1 MRVLSR
7 NRDGSRAGVPV
18 DGGVEEFADHA
29 GRHHG
34 AAANAHGWDVDL
46 FGVREDEVD
55 GGL

>member
-18 DGGVEEFADHA
+18 DGGVEGFADHA